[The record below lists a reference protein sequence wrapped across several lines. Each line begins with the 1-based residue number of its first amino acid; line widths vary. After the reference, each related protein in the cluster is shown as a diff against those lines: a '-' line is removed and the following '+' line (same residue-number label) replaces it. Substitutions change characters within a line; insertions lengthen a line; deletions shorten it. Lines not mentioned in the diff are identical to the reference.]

1 MNCRGSITVYLSLIF
16 SVILT
21 LIAGSLQ
28 SVRMAYARV
37 LTAAAAEQGLYSV
50 FSRFDRKLLEE
61 YELFFLDGGCGTGVW
76 QPGNLCQTAEETVS
90 WVLGSGEGNRM
101 LERFSSALRL
111 ESSSI
116 TSYCLATDND
126 GEAFF
131 RQVCAAMKQNLG
143 VYGVQQLSEK
153 IREQETVWEEQEDQ
167 GSSGSLEQ
175 SLKEY
180 DQAVKEAEEIQKE
193 EQASG
198 TEQGNTEKKEV
209 SADVPEGFVN
219 PLEVIRRVR
228 EMGVLSLVLP
238 SGASVSGTEVQTG
251 ELVSER
257 TLQQG
262 FQTVSTERTAGLVDK
277 LLLDEYLL
285 WKFPFYTAEQENGG
299 LQYQV
304 EYAVAGK
311 NSDQENLKSVAGQLL
326 AAREAANLVHI
337 FASPQKRS
345 QVNAMAAAI
354 ASSLALPVASGILA
368 AALAACW
375 AFAESILDVRE
386 LLDGGKIALVKN
398 DASWQLSLEN
408 LPKILD
414 GLDSLRKSSD
424 NGLDYPAYLRLLLL
438 AKDPDV
444 INRRAMDLVEYNMR
458 NRMGVS
464 GFCLD
469 HCISSMGLRF
479 QVTMGR
485 QKLEIERSYNYGT
498 EV

>member
-101 LERFSSALRL
+101 LEGFSSALRL

-131 RQVCAAMKQNLG
+131 QQVCAAMKQNLG

-153 IREQETVWEEQEDQ
+153 IREQETVWKEQEDQ

-251 ELVSER
+251 EFVSER

-277 LLLDEYLL
+277 LLLNEYLL

-311 NSDQENLKSVAGQLL
+311 NSDQENLKNVAGQLL

-354 ASSLALPVASGILA
+354 ASSLALPVASGIFA

-398 DASWQLSLEN
+398 DDSWQLSLEN